1 MKEILDFY
9 LQLSQNNNK
18 PWFDAHRAEYEVIK
32 KKTTALAEEFIK
44 GVDNENREIR
54 VTLPKGLL
62 EL

>member
-18 PWFDAHRAEYEVIK
+18 PWFDAHRAEYEAVK

-44 GVDNENREIR
+44 GVALFDPPCKN
-54 VTLPKGLL
+54 LQPKDCT
-62 EL
+62 